1 MRQSSYRCHK
11 YGNEQDCLTEC
22 LGTWNVETSTST
34 LAGTAGQVGP
44 TKVGL
49 SNLKYVILCLL
60 YEQQQTWHWL

>member
-1 MRQSSYRCHK
+1 M
-11 YGNEQDCLTEC
+11 
-22 LGTWNVETSTST
+22 ETSTST